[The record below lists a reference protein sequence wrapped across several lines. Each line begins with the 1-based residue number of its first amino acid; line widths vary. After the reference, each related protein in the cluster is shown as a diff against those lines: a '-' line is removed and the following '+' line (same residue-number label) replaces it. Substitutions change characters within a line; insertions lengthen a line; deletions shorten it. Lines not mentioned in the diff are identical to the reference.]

1 MRFRPGFA
9 VLFLLLAPALLNAID
24 LRPETLQ
31 AWDAYVLAAKMRME
45 KRASGQAPFL
55 WVDEDEDL
63 AQQVRAGE
71 ILVEPADGD
80 GPHSVP
86 HGLIHDWIGAVF
98 VPKARLDEALGVL
111 ADYERYKDFYKPMV
125 AESRLLTQTPGHEKV
140 SVLMVQKAYS
150 VTAAVETDNDVDI
163 TRLDGSRAY
172 SLSKSVRVQEIADYG
187 QPGEHAFPE
196 DHGPGYVWR
205 TFTITRVE
213 QRDDGV
219 YVEIELMDLSRSIPL
234 ALRWLIQPLAERLS
248 RNIMRTTMMET
259 QDAVGQEISAAAS
272 KTRPVTH

>member
-1 MRFRPGFA
+1 MD
-9 VLFLLLAPALLNAID
+9 LNSKTV
-24 LRPETLQ
+24 E

-45 KRASGQAPFL
+45 NRANGQTPFL
-55 WVDEDEDL
+55 WVDEDQGR
-63 AQQVRAGE
+63 ARQVRAGE

-86 HGLIHDWIGAVF
+86 RGLIHDWIGAVF
-98 VPKARLDEALGVL
+98 VPKARINEALGVL
-111 ADYERYKDFYKPMV
+111 ADYGRYKDFYKPMV
-125 AESRLLTQTPGHEKV
+125 AESRLLTQTPTHDKV
-140 SVLMVQKAYS
+140 TVLMVQKAYS

-163 TRLDGSRAY
+163 ARLDGHRAY

-187 QPGEHAFPE
+187 QPSQHAIPE

-234 ALRWLIQPLAERLS
+234 ALRWLIQPLAEHLS
-248 RNIMRTTMMET
+248 RNILRTTMNET
-259 QDAVGQEISAAAS
+259 RDAVSGEISAATS
-272 KTRPVTH
+272 NTPPGTH

>member
-1 MRFRPGFA
+1 MKFRPELA
-9 VLFLLLAPALLNAID
+9 ILLLLLAPALSNGMDLNSKTV
-24 LRPETLQ
+24 E
-31 AWDAYVLAAKMRME
+31 AWDAYILAARMCME
-45 KRASGQAPFL
+45 KRASGQIPFL
-55 WVDEDEDL
+55 WADEEQGR
-63 AQQVRAGE
+63 AQQVLAGE

-80 GPHSVP
+80 GPHPVP
-86 HGLIHDWIGAVF
+86 RGLIHDWVGAVF
-98 VPKARLDEALGVL
+98 IPKARLDEALGVL

-125 AESRLLTQTPGHEKV
+125 AESRLLAKTPGHEKV

-163 TRLDGSRAY
+163 ARLDGHRAY
-172 SLSKSVRVQEIADYG
+172 SLSNSVRVQEIADYG
-187 QPGEHAFPE
+187 QPSEHVLPE

-234 ALRWLIQPLAERLS
+234 AIRWLIQPLAERLS
-248 RNIMRTTMMET
+248 RNILRTTMQET
-259 QDAVGQEISAAAS
+259 QDAVSRRISATTS
-272 KTRPVTH
+272 NTRPVTR